1 MASVGVSGDEGGLVM
16 LSESETVRGAVGEV
30 SREGDESL
38 GERSRVEMSEEVG
51 EVERGEGWTWE
62 EGEPSADARGSDV
75 KGEGTGEDVDV
86 GTVEGQ
92 AVTGK

>member
-38 GERSRVEMSEEVG
+38 EERSRVEMSEEVG
-51 EVERGEGWTWE
+51 EVERDEGWT
-62 EGEPSADARGSDV
+62 
-75 KGEGTGEDVDV
+75 
-86 GTVEGQ
+86 
-92 AVTGK
+92 

>member
-1 MASVGVSGDEGGLVM
+1 MSGDERGLVM

-38 GERSRVEMSEEVG
+38 EERSRVEMSEEV
-51 EVERGEGWTWE
+51 EEAKRDEGWTRE
-62 EGEPSADARGSDV
+62 EGEPSADARGSGV
-75 KGEGTGEDVDV
+75 RGEGTGEDADV

-92 AVTGK
+92 VVTGE